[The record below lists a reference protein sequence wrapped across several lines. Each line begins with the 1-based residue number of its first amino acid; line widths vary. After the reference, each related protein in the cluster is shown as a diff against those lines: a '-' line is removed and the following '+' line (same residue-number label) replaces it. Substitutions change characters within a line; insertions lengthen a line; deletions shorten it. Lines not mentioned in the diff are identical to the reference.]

1 LGKISI
7 FRLTLDDDDE
17 TTTDRLD
24 FNTVVQTKVENN
36 FITEF
41 VESPTDGVG
50 NNQGAEQKL
59 GDQQA
64 LDTVEDIIK
73 ISGFFSKRDGDL
85 NDGQNQ
91 ALIQLDLW
99 INEPKI
105 NDDWQ
110 LGRFGVL
117 DADDQTHDL
126 IPIRTGTD
134 QIALLWE
141 KLQRT
146 TDFKGRRELFT
157 LWFRVNRGDGT

>member
-1 LGKISI
+1 MGKISI
-7 FRLTLDDDDE
+7 FRLTLDTDDE

-64 LDTVEDIIK
+64 LDTVEDIVK

-91 ALIQLDLW
+91 ALMLLDTW

>member
-1 LGKISI
+1 MGKISI
-7 FRLTLDDDDE
+7 FRLTLDTDDE

-64 LDTVEDIIK
+64 LDTVEDIVK

-91 ALIQLDLW
+91 ALMLLDTW

-157 LWFRVNRGDGT
+157 VWFRVNRGDGT